1 MKSEANE
8 ILFGGGVRGQNKC
21 QKGLINPSLTKQTD
35 LIGFAV
41 VGDRQLD

>member
-8 ILFGGGVRGQNKC
+8 ILFGGGFRVQNKC
-21 QKGLINPSLTKQTD
+21 QKGLINPSLTKEIG